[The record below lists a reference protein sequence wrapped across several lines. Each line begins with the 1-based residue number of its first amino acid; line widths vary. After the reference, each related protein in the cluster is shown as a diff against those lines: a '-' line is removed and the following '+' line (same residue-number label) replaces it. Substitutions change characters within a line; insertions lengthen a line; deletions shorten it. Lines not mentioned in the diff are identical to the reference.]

1 MTSHKNNATQNRSRH
16 TMAKRPI
23 YLTAAYLIIAWI
35 LMVSY
40 QIFTQT
46 AVSTIATAL
55 AGPTPMLASWLAS
68 GSGSA
73 AFICGFA
80 WMFVLSAIV
89 SNLMF
94 GRERRL
100 SIQFLVSLGLTLAG
114 STVLALLGVAGID
127 LANPS
132 VLSTPFTAL
141 FGNVLFAGFYLALP
155 FLFMVAMDIRAGH
168 RRK

>member
-1 MTSHKNNATQNRSRH
+1 
-16 TMAKRPI
+16 MAKRPI
-23 YLTAAYLIIAWI
+23 YLTAAYLVIAWV

-40 QIFTQT
+40 QIFTKT
-46 AVSTIATAL
+46 AVTTVTTAL
-55 AGPTPMLASWLAS
+55 ADPTPMLSSWLSS

-114 STVLALLGVAGID
+114 SAVLTLLGIAGLD

-132 VLSTPFTAL
+132 VLSTPFTIL